1 VKRERKKRQMIIVQP
16 SYGEVAVF
24 KETHHSLS
32 VGCFCTLFLVCGVW
46 VCWQNLQQTV
56 RPGNE
61 LCLMRNMS
69 CEYYRTASST
79 PFSDLISKPRVC
91 VSPAS
96 DPTCVCCLAA
106 AAFCKPCIEGM
117 WQQFMMRMSLIDGV
131 DVQYEGAH
139 HLP

>member
-1 VKRERKKRQMIIVQP
+1 MGFGKAGWVERKAGLWDFWHRWW
-16 SYGEVAVF
+16 
-24 KETHHSLS
+24 
-32 VGCFCTLFLVCGVW
+32 LVLEPPPAEAPHEAGR
-46 VCWQNLQQTV
+46 L
-56 RPGNE
+56 
-61 LCLMRNMS
+61 
-69 CEYYRTASST
+69 AS